1 MRVSLWSTTRI
12 GSVFSVRPLAKEGF
26 DMSART
32 KNDSLRSLQLPDPFE
47 DLTGLIGSDLKVIA
61 RALAERASHRLLL
74 PPRQARQLERKLWNN
89 MTRVINETV
98 GSLTV
103 ERH

>member
-1 MRVSLWSTTRI
+1 
-12 GSVFSVRPLAKEGF
+12 
-26 DMSART
+26 MSART
-32 KNDSLRSLQLPDPFE
+32 RNDSLRSLQLPEPFE

-61 RALAERASHRLLL
+61 RAFAERASDRLLL
-74 PPRQARQLERKLWNN
+74 PPRQARQLQRKLWNN
-89 MTRVINETV
+89 MTRAINETM